1 MSSINH
7 DVFLEIGAKKVF
19 AGAIKWPG
27 WCRFGR
33 DENSALQTLL
43 DTGPRYAR
51 ILELA
56 GLGFIAPE
64 EKSDF
69 NVDER
74 AEGNSTTDFGAP
86 DATLASDTAPIKDVE
101 MERFQA
107 VLKAC
112 WEAFDQSV
120 SIAEGKELRKG
131 PRGGGRD
138 LEKIIDHVLMADEG
152 YLKRIGWKSNK
163 LAIEILDD
171 RLERIRAEIIEGLM
185 AAWRGELPTVG
196 PRGGKRWTPRFF
208 VRRLAWHVVDHAWEI
223 EDRILQSDGKV

>member
-1 MSSINH
+1 MNSTNQ

-19 AGAIKWPG
+19 AGVINWPG

-33 DENSALQTLL
+33 DENSALQALF

-64 EKSDF
+64 DMSDF
-69 NVDER
+69 NVSER
-74 AEGNSTTDFGAP
+74 VEGNSTTDFGAP
-86 DATLASDTAPIKDVE
+86 DAALASDTAPIKEVE
-101 MERFQA
+101 MERFLA
-107 VLKAC
+107 VLKVC
-112 WEAFDQSV
+112 WGAFDQAV
-120 SIAEGKELRKG
+120 SKAEGKELRKG
-131 PRGGGRD
+131 ARGGGRD

-163 LAIEILDD
+163 LANENLTD
-171 RLERIRAEIIEGLM
+171 RLERIRAEIIDGLM

-208 VRRLAWHVVDHAWEI
+208 VRRLAWHVVDHGWEI
-223 EDRILQSDGKV
+223 EDRIL